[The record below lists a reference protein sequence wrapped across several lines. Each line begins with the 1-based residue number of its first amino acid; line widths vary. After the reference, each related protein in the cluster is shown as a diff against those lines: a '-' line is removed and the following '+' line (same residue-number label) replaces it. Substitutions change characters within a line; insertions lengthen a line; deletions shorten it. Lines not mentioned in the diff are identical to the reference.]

1 MNQNWGLER
10 PPAKTG
16 RTAIPMEY
24 RKCKAVNVRFTP
36 SAYEKLL
43 AVADKYHMSVVAL
56 IRSITLSE
64 LRHQTEHAE
73 KQEY

>member
-1 MNQNWGLER
+1 
-10 PPAKTG
+10 
-16 RTAIPMEY
+16 MEY